1 MSNPDD
7 NELIRLRREK
17 LDALRSRGIDPF
29 GGRYPVTHWARG
41 LAERLAEAGEEELK
55 GFGPVSLAGRG
66 GGVGHHG
73 KTGFSHFM
81 DQNGRIPLY
90 ARADPPGDEVARVG
104 GLETRGLLGGAG
116 GEF

>member
-29 GGRYPVTHWARG
+29 GGRYPVMHWARG

-66 GGVGHHG
+66 GGGGPHR
-73 KTGFSHFM
+73 KAGFSALVDPDRRLPVHPAA
-81 DQNGRIPLY
+81 DQ
-90 ARADPPGDEVARVG
+90 PGA
-104 GLETRGLLGGAG
+104 ACA
-116 GEF
+116 

>member
-1 MSNPDD
+1 MSDDRAGRGRGESVTNPDD

-41 LAERLAEAGEEELK
+41 LAERLSEAGEEELK

-66 GGVGHHG
+66 VGMRPSRQN
-73 KTGFSHFM
+73 GFSHLTGP
-81 DQNGRIPLY
+81 NRPSPPL
-90 ARADPPGDEVARVG
+90 
-104 GLETRGLLGGAG
+104 
-116 GEF
+116 